1 MAVDSLYVVD
11 SLGMTQAIAMERPHF
26 SIATLFVEGGTA
38 GMLLITIMLI
48 ALLIAAWKAPNWVK
62 EIGISALVVSI
73 FWTVCGLHQAAGVI
87 QMAGDISPAVVWGGV
102 KVMTISLL
110 YGLAVYFL
118 SLIIRIIQKPRI

>member
-38 GMLLITIMLI
+38 GMLLITILLI

-62 EIGISALVVSI
+62 EIGIGALVVGA
-73 FWTVCGLHQAAGVI
+73 FWTLLGLRQAAEAVV
-87 QMAGDISPAVVWGGV
+87 MTGDISPVLVWSGIR
-102 KVMTISLL
+102 VMSISFMYSLI
-110 YGLAVYFL
+110 VYFL

>member
-1 MAVDSLYVVD
+1 
-11 SLGMTQAIAMERPHF
+11 MTQAIAMERPHF